1 MNRNPVVNSFP
12 VPEMLRMLAFLDDL
26 HASGDTNM
34 LGAEQELGVFNLS
47 KMESHAVLAYWRET
61 FAERHPQE

>member
-1 MNRNPVVNSFP
+1 
-12 VPEMLRMLAFLDDL
+12 MLAFLDDL

-34 LGAEQELGVFNLS
+34 LGAEQELDVFNLS